1 MQNAGGHATIHDAAS
16 SLQSLQ
22 SGIQY
27 EPFAAE
33 TISRQ
38 EVDTASNGSVDDVEQ
53 LDFTGEDVDAMEA
66 LLALTSDCSVQSPP
80 HSQNPAG
87 KGFLKPILHIFDLE
101 EHIGT
106 YLGACLP

>member
-1 MQNAGGHATIHDAAS
+1 MPGHASIQDAAS

-38 EVDTASNGSVDDVEQ
+38 EADAASDGSIDDVKQ
-53 LDFTGEDVDAMEA
+53 LDYTWEDADAMEA
-66 LLALTSDCSVQSPP
+66 LLALTSECSVQSPP
-80 HSQNPAG
+80 QTVNPAG
-87 KGFLKPILHIFDLE
+87 KAFVKPIMFE
-101 EHIGT
+101 
-106 YLGACLP
+106 